1 MISCLFN
8 QVSSSSDASVSP
20 SEEAR
25 ESCLTLTSS
34 RKLQVT
40 LLSNEWG
47 STKGGLPTINRKLA
61 IQLAKDGDV
70 KVCMYLPYVS
80 EKDRKAAADCGV
92 NLMIAK
98 EKPGNEPIDWLASIP
113 SDHQMD
119 VLIGHGVHLG
129 KQVPHIKESY
139 PKCKCVH
146 VVHTDAEELGMFKT
160 YIDPSAKGEKKY
172 EAEVKLCQEAD
183 LVVAIGPKLADT
195 CFRFCKREKV
205 FPLTP
210 GIFKE
215 FTDTD
220 RDNNER
226 TEFRVLVFGRGDNE
240 DFRIKGYDIAAKAV
254 AELKDED
261 PPFKLVFVGATSG
274 KEREIRRM
282 LLDEGILHRQLMV
295 KGAKE
300 REQLPQQ
307 FFGADLAIMPSRTEG
322 FGLTALEAL
331 SAGLPV
337 LVSGNSGLG
346 QALREVPT
354 GENVVLNS
362 EDPKDWAKK
371 IKAVRRK
378 KREVRLEEARVLR
391 EKYNGKYQ
399 WDEQCRGLVKR
410 MHEIVKT

>member
-1 MISCLFN
+1 M
-8 QVSSSSDASVSP
+8 
-20 SEEAR
+20 
-25 ESCLTLTSS
+25 
-34 RKLQVT
+34 
-40 LLSNEWG
+40 SNEWG

-70 KVCMYLPYVS
+70 KVCMYLLYFS

-92 NLMIAK
+92 KLLRAK
-98 EKPGNEPIDWLASIP
+98 EKPGNELNDWLASIP
-113 SDHQMD
+113 SDDHQMA
-119 VLIGHGVHLG
+119 VLIDHGVHLG
-129 KQVPHIKESY
+129 KQVSHIKESY

-160 YIDPSAKGEKKY
+160 YTDPTARGEKKY

-215 FTDTD
+215 FTNTNQ
-220 RDNNER
+220 DNEER
-226 TEFRVLVFGRGDNE
+226 TVFHVLVFGRDDSE

-274 KEREIRRM
+274 KEQKIKRK
-282 LLDEGILHRQLMV
+282 LLREGISPSQLIV
-295 KGAKE
+295 RSAKE

-307 FFGADLAIMPSRTEG
+307 FFGADLVIMPSRAEG

-337 LVSGNSGLG
+337 LVSVKSGLG

-362 EDPKDWAKK
+362 EDPRDWAKK
-371 IKAVRRK
+371 IKAVRRT
-378 KREVRLEEARVLR
+378 KREVRLEAARVLR
-391 EKYNGKYQ
+391 EKYAGKYQ
-399 WDEQCRGLVKR
+399 WEEQCRGLVKR
-410 MHEIVKT
+410 MHEIVKN

>member
-1 MISCLFN
+1 M
-8 QVSSSSDASVSP
+8 
-20 SEEAR
+20 
-25 ESCLTLTSS
+25 
-34 RKLQVT
+34 
-40 LLSNEWG
+40 SNEWG

-92 NLMIAK
+92 NLLIAK

-119 VLIGHGVHLG
+119 VLIGHGVLLG

-160 YIDPSAKGEKKY
+160 YTDPTVDPIAKGEEKY
-172 EAEVKLCQEAD
+172 EAEVKLCEQAD
-183 LVVAIGPKLADT
+183 QVVAIGPKLADA
-195 CFRFCKREKV
+195 CSHFCEREKI
-205 FPLTP
+205 FNLTP
-210 GIFKE
+210 GIFTE
-215 FTDTD
+215 FTNTD
-220 RDNNER
+220 RDNEER
-226 TEFRVLVFGRGDNE
+226 TVFHVLVFGRGDSE
-240 DFRIKGYDIAAKAV
+240 DFLIKGYDIAAKAV
-254 AELKDED
+254 VELKDED
-261 PPFKLVFVGATSG
+261 PPFKLLFVGAPSG
-274 KEREIRRM
+274 KEKEVKQRFVN
-282 LLDEGILHRQLMV
+282 EGISPSQLIV
-295 KGAKE
+295 RSAKE

-307 FFGADLAIMPSRTEG
+307 FFGADLVIMPSRAEG

-337 LVSGNSGLG
+337 LVSVKSGLG

-354 GENVVLNS
+354 GENFVLNS
-362 EDPKDWAKK
+362 EDPRDWAKK

-378 KREVRLEEARVLR
+378 KREVRLEEARVLH
-391 EKYNGKYQ
+391 EKYAGKYQ
-399 WDEQCRGLVKR
+399 WEEQCRGLVKR
-410 MHEIVKT
+410 MHEIIKS

>member
-1 MISCLFN
+1 M
-8 QVSSSSDASVSP
+8 
-20 SEEAR
+20 
-25 ESCLTLTSS
+25 
-34 RKLQVT
+34 
-40 LLSNEWG
+40 SNEWG

-70 KVCMYLPYVS
+70 KVCMYLPYTS
-80 EKDRKAAADCGV
+80 DKDKKAAADCGV
-92 NLMIAK
+92 NLLIAK

-129 KQVPHIKESY
+129 KHVPHIKELH

-226 TEFRVLVFGRGDNE
+226 TEFRVLVFGRGDSE
-240 DFRIKGYDIAAKAV
+240 DFRLKGYDIAAKAI

-261 PPFKLVFVGATSG
+261 PP
-274 KEREIRRM
+274 
-282 LLDEGILHRQLMV
+282 
-295 KGAKE
+295 
-300 REQLPQQ
+300 
-307 FFGADLAIMPSRTEG
+307 
-322 FGLTALEAL
+322 
-331 SAGLPV
+331 
-337 LVSGNSGLG
+337 
-346 QALREVPT
+346 
-354 GENVVLNS
+354 
-362 EDPKDWAKK
+362 
-371 IKAVRRK
+371 
-378 KREVRLEEARVLR
+378 
-391 EKYNGKYQ
+391 
-399 WDEQCRGLVKR
+399 
-410 MHEIVKT
+410 